1 MAFCT
6 ALIHDQCYHINFVTI
21 IISIVSYNFH
31 LTILQI
37 HELCTHY
44 FSCHAMM
51 EAYSMITNRNL
62 PNAHP
67 IYKLLRPH
75 FRYTMAINAAAR
87 ASLINNGGIIDKI
100 SSLSSEGKTELFE
113 RFGHQYNVHC
123 TNIERSVRQR
133 RVDNDKEL
141 FHYYYRDDGLKVW
154 TAIKEFTTEI
164 IKEFYKTD
172 ENVQKDEELLS
183 WSRDFC
189 VNAFPSFND
198 GRGFPEHITSIEML
212 AEYCTLIM
220 FTGSAQHA
228 SVNFGQYVT
237 YGFAPNASA
246 SLRHPP
252 PSVKGQ
258 ADYATLLQTL
268 PDMGDT
274 SLQIAMA
281 HLLSQYSQDEVNIH
295 TLIALLQLT

>member
-1 MAFCT
+1 
-6 ALIHDQCYHINFVTI
+6 
-21 IISIVSYNFH
+21 
-31 LTILQI
+31 
-37 HELCTHY
+37 
-44 FSCHAMM
+44 
-51 EAYSMITNRNL
+51 MITNRNL

-100 SSLSSEGKTELFE
+100 SSLGSEGKAELFK
-113 RFGHQYNVHC
+113 RFSCEYNVHC
-123 TNIERSVRQR
+123 TNIEHNVKQR
-133 RVDNDKEL
+133 NVGNDKEL
-141 FHYYYRDDGLKVW
+141 FHYYYRDDGLKIW
-154 TAIKEFTTEI
+154 KAIKEFATGI
-164 IKEFYKTD
+164 IDEFYTTD
-172 ENVQKDEELLS
+172 EDVKKDEELLS
-183 WSRDFC
+183 WSQDFY
-189 VNAFPSFND
+189 VNAFPSSND
-198 GRGFPEHITSIEML
+198 GCGFPEHITSKDML

-228 SVNFGQYVT
+228 SINFGQYVT

-252 PSVKGQ
+252 PSEKRQ
-258 ADYATLLQTL
+258 ANYGTLLQTL

-281 HLLSQYSQDEVNIH
+281 HLLSQYSQDEVSI
-295 TLIALLQLT
+295 LLHLMY